1 LDNTPVR
8 GRSCAGAPRLD
19 AVRAWGEMELS
30 VGAPRLGAVRA
41 WGEMGLSVGAPL
53 LDAVRAWGLHSHIIA
68 LEWDNVTQV
77 IVG

>member
-1 LDNTPVR
+1 
-8 GRSCAGAPRLD
+8 
-19 AVRAWGEMELS
+19 MELS